1 MACFQTSKQL
11 GFAWGQEEGG
21 KMTKEVPATLK
32 SRNIFWSQETW
43 PSLGA
48 AHPLRQQYF
57 KRKGLISTESNK
69 LGEYVR
75 STFCGFC
82 PPCSGFGVSFLE
94 RCEVGA
100 SPMWWLS
107 PPSGAW
113 EILACCVKT
122 KAGPSW
128 GFPACC
134 VGQKASEAVMDGP
147 GLWVN
152 VEEVHFVW

>member
-1 MACFQTSKQL
+1 MGARGGWENDQGSSCNLEEQEHLLEPRDLAKSGSSTSL
-11 GFAWGQEEGG
+11 TSAVLQE
-21 KMTKEVPATLK
+21 
-32 SRNIFWSQETW
+32 
-43 PSLGA
+43 
-48 AHPLRQQYF
+48 
-57 KRKGLISTESNK
+57 KGPLISTESNK

-82 PPCSGFGVSFLE
+82 PPRSGFGVSFLE